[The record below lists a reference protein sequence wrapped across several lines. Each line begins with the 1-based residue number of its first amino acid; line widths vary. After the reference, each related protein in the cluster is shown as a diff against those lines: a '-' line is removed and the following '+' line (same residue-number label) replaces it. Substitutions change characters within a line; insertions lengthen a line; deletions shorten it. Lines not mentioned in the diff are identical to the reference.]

1 MFKWACFLEIS
12 CPLMISWFCF
22 LFISLEAHTHCYG
35 NTNFMRNLF
44 WNIIN
49 PFLASIPILY
59 PIKAPSGFKGLYVF
73 YASHFLYTTWKIS
86 YFAFCSIVLPGFVLL
101 FRFFFLIYRKF
112 LHVIF
117 PKRFMWIF
125 FVGPKSQIFWTA
137 LLNHFTPLVFSYTPW
152 KIRKPLLF
160 YFFQGV

>member
-12 CPLMISWFCF
+12 CPLMISSFCF
-22 LFISLEAHTHCYG
+22 LTISLEAHTHCYG
-35 NTNFMRNLF
+35 NTNFMWNLF

-59 PIKAPSGFKGLYVF
+59 PIKTFRLSGVICILCFSVSLYNLKNKLFRVLLH
-73 YASHFLYTTWKIS
+73 S
-86 YFAFCSIVLPGFVLL
+86 FARFCSVVS
-101 FRFFFLIYRKF
+101 FFFLIYRKF